1 MIASNVRGFLK
12 ANGGGG
18 PTPQGLRRDRLPGA
32 AQLITRARQSFSDG
46 GLRVHLHL
54 GGIASARSGDG
65 YDLRRIQSIA
75 SRVCDANP
83 GAVKRIARTRSLR
96 GNTESLVD
104 EEFQIPDSQFR
115 ILPNSATDHP
125 VRVRANDKPDPR
137 R

>member
-1 MIASNVRGFLK
+1 M
-12 ANGGGG
+12 
-18 PTPQGLRRDRLPGA
+18 PGRAKTLATA
-32 AQLITRARQSFSDG
+32 A
-46 GLRVHLHL
+46 
-54 GGIASARSGDG
+54 
-65 YDLRRIQSIA
+65 
-75 SRVCDANP
+75 CDANP